1 MNLSVPT
8 PATAATHLPIQKP
21 AHRYAIIVPCFNE
34 QNRFP
39 FRSFLDFAKAHPQV
53 LLCFVND
60 GSSDKTL
67 ATLRGIQAE
76 CPATICV
83 HSLKKNAGK
92 SEAVR
97 QGMLYI
103 HRHFQVELL
112 GFLDADL
119 ATRPEEWLQM
129 AQYRDQYPQFG
140 AVVGSRIQRLG
151 ANIQRNDQRSLVSS
165 VIKLIIRIILNAS
178 FQDTQCGAKV
188 FHRNLVPF
196 LFNQSFMTPW
206 LFDVE
211 IFLRL
216 QKKFGKSSLQNG
228 VLEFPLM
235 HWTEVGDSRLKL
247 KHTIKIPVQLMR
259 LYVQYRLAEK
269 FNLKTGYSVFD
280 LQYGAPVLRKFTR
293 YVGALL

>member
-1 MNLSVPT
+1 MTTNT
-8 PATAATHLPIQKP
+8 IFPARVSIASQAGP
-21 AHRYAIIVPCFNE
+21 HRYAIVVPCFNE
-34 QNRFP
+34 ENRFP
-39 FRSFLDFAKAHPQV
+39 FRGFLDFARQHPEV

-60 GSSDKTL
+60 GSNDKTL

-83 HSLKKNAGK
+83 YSMKKNAGK

-97 QGMLYI
+97 QGMLHIYRQFGI
-103 HRHFQVELL
+103 EML

-119 ATRPEEWLQM
+119 ATKPEEWLQM
-129 AQYRDQYPQFG
+129 AKYREQYPQFG
-140 AVVGSRIQRLG
+140 AVVGSRIRRLG

-165 VIKLIIRIILNAS
+165 VIKIIIRLILNAT

-188 FHRNLVPF
+188 FHRHLVPF

-247 KHTIKIPVQLMR
+247 KHTIRIPVQLMR
-259 LYVQYRLAEK
+259 LYLQYRLLDK
-269 FNLKTGYSVFD
+269 FKLKSGYSLFDGQHGVPVF
-280 LQYGAPVLRKFTR
+280 RKSTR
-293 YVGALL
+293 QIAAS